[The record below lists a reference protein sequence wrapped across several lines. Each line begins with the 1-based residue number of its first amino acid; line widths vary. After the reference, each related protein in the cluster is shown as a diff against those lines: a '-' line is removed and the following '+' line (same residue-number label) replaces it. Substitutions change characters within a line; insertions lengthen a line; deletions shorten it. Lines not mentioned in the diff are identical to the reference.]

1 MKMQM
6 KVRMPRIARRQG
18 GSTMIEVMVAI
29 LVLALGMMG
38 MLGMFVSSL
47 KITSG
52 AIYRNVATQ
61 QAYAIADTMRANL
74 PNLAAY
80 FTPTA
85 TANAGCFNST
95 GCTAA
100 QVPNAEYKMWQTQLG
115 TLLPAGQGKVCRDNA
130 ASNASRTP
138 APQTY
143 AAFFTCSDS
152 GPVVVKV
159 CWDETRIQ
167 NSNASAAN
175 SAGSGGNTSTGGIS
189 CLYTNL

>member
-6 KVRMPRIARRQG
+6 KVRMPRVARRQN

-38 MLGMFVSSL
+38 MLGMFISSL

-61 QAYAIADTMRANL
+61 QAYAIADSMRANL

-85 TANAGCFNST
+85 TANANCFNST

-100 QVPNAEYKMWQTQLG
+100 QLPNAEYQMWQTQLS

-130 ASNASRTP
+130 ASGSARTP

-143 AAFFTCSDS
+143 AAFFACSDS
-152 GPVVVKV
+152 GQVVVKV

-175 SAGSGGNTSTGGIS
+175 TGNTSTGGIS

>member
-1 MKMQM
+1 MNNPQMQIN
-6 KVRMPRIARRQG
+6 RGRAMPRRQG

-29 LVLALGMMG
+29 LILALGMMG
-38 MLGMFVSSL
+38 MLGMFVSSIKL
-47 KITSG
+47 TSG
-52 AIYRNVATQ
+52 AIYRNVAAQ
-61 QAYAIADTMRANL
+61 HAYAIADSMRANQ

-80 FTPTA
+80 FSPTA
-85 TANAGCFNST
+85 TLTAGCFTTS

-100 QVPNAEYKMWQTQLG
+100 QLPNTEYKVWQTQLAA
-115 TLLPAGQGKVCRDNA
+115 LLPAGQGTVCRDSA
-130 ASNASRTP
+130 ASTAARTP

-143 AAFFTCSDS
+143 AAYFTCDNS

-175 SAGSGGNTSTGGIS
+175 SANASTGGVS
-189 CLYTNL
+189 CMYTNL